1 MARRPQDETID
12 ALFAELHATGSSAA
26 RQALIERYLPLAR
39 SLAARYSYTPQPL
52 DDLVQVASLGLVK
65 AVDAFDPSRGADF
78 AAFAVPTIIGELKRH
93 MRDSAWAVHV
103 PRALKEKAVLVERVE
118 RTLAARSGASPT
130 VDELAAE
137 ADLGVE
143 EVLDALSVR
152 LAQDAVPL
160 DTEAVPGANA
170 DLDGGGASSD
180 RDLGA
185 VDDSLALAS
194 AFRRLRPR
202 ERTILRLRIVDG
214 LTQTEIA
221 AAVGLSQ
228 MYVSRLLRAT
238 LESLRSEIDLDR

>member
-65 AVDAFDPSRGADF
+65 AV
-78 AAFAVPTIIGELKRH
+78 PTIIGELKRH

-103 PRALKEKAVLVERVE
+103 PRALKEKAVLVERAE